1 MRWASLLVVGL
12 AAIAR
17 GTGPGPTVF
26 TFTPMGP
33 TGPVWSVARVRFFD
47 ADGEVS
53 TANATA
59 SATTS
64 LPFDPGNVL
73 RDDDAVWSCDRT
85 LTCGCAIVVSF
96 RNRDA
101 SRPVINRALLTQAPP
116 GNDTYP
122 ADSVV
127 CIRKRVRLVVGHQRR
142 ALVPNARPRCRGFPG
157 HASVPA
163 ARAPRRRATCNSIS
177 ARWRRNLRN
186 RAARHLVNETPSLS
200 GSERKAPGDR
210 RRRSSLR
217 AKKVASPVRRVPSP
231 MGRRPLTA
239 PAGRQNQQPR
249 LVVVL

>member
-127 CIRKRVRLVVGHQRR
+127 CIRKRGISRSRVRS
-142 ALVPNARPRCRGFPG
+142 CRTCP
-157 HASVPA
+157 ASS
-163 ARAPRRRATCNSIS
+163 C
-177 ARWRRNLRN
+177 
-186 RAARHLVNETPSLS
+186 
-200 GSERKAPGDR
+200 DMQFDF
-210 RRRSSLR
+210 
-217 AKKVASPVRRVPSP
+217 SP
-231 MGRRPLTA
+231 MAPKSAESGRSPPSKRDALS
-239 PAGRQNQQPR
+239 
-249 LVVVL
+249 VW